1 MVLEYLPTFAQ
12 HKSPSFVGKYTII
25 TWSIW
30 AISGSRHSFLTELG
44 PGQDPSARGS
54 ADQTHKEPVM
64 TLTLLL
70 MGCHGDMGILGKPSM
85 DFLDGFSGLRQKVNL
100 IQPGIM

>member
-1 MVLEYLPTFAQ
+1 
-12 HKSPSFVGKYTII
+12 
-25 TWSIW
+25 
-30 AISGSRHSFLTELG
+30 
-44 PGQDPSARGS
+44 
-54 ADQTHKEPVM
+54 M